1 MAARLKMTGRERIM
15 AALESRPVDKIPFVP
30 LIGPFTLMDMPAEIK
45 GQDPIAGFDPARM
58 SAAARALECDLM
70 IRHVAVNGPRG
81 KGAIHAQ
88 MLGGFAPP
96 VEAKAG
102 FEDGRLVETIVTPV
116 GTLTGKWGFTD
127 RVGIIPHATRHMV
140 NNHEELKIF
149 HWAVDHISTEPAA
162 PLYSIF
168 TKVDKEIGDDGI
180 ATTSFSNSPLMF
192 LIEMVWGLENT
203 YYLLNDYPEE
213 VEDILQKLHG
223 SVKRHLE
230 VVTESPARVVIQYEN
245 TSSTLLS
252 PKVFKKF
259 VLPFLNEYAEM
270 LKAAGKI
277 YLIHMCGKL
286 NAFKE
291 DLAGAG
297 FSGIIDVPPP
307 PTGDFPL
314 DEAAASLPDKVVIGG
329 VDPTT
334 FISPDSKFVEEEV
347 SGLIKRLKPFKGVM
361 LGSADV
367 TPRGAL
373 PQNFKLIRRLIDTI
387 GTYN

>member
-1 MAARLKMTGRERIM
+1 MTIQKMTGRERIT
-15 AALESRPVDKIPFVP
+15 AALESKPVDKIPFVP
-30 LIGPFTLMDMPAEIK
+30 LIGPFTLMDMPTEIR
-45 GQDPIAGFDPARM
+45 GEGPIAGFDPARM

-70 IRHVAVNGPRG
+70 IRHVAVNDRYGE
-81 KGAIHAQ
+81 GAVHAQ
-88 MLGGFAPP
+88 MLGGFVPP
-96 VEAKAG
+96 VETKAG
-102 FEDGRLVETIVTPV
+102 FEDGRLVETIITPV

-127 RVGIIPHATRHMV
+127 RVGIIPHATKHLV
-140 NNHEELKIF
+140 NNYEELKIF
-149 HWAVDHISTEPAA
+149 HWAVDHLKTEPAA
-162 PLYSIF
+162 PLYDLFIAADN
-168 TKVDKEIGDDGI
+168 KIGEDGI
-180 ATTSFSNSPLMF
+180 ATTSFSNSPIMF

-203 YYLLNDYPEE
+203 YYLLHDHPEE
-213 VEDILQKLHG
+213 VKDILDKLHA
-223 SVKRHLE
+223 SVKLNLE
-230 VVTESPARVVIQYEN
+230 VVAQSPAKVVIQYEN

-252 PKVFKKF
+252 PTIFREH
-259 VLPFLNEYAEM
+259 VLPYFNEYAEI
-270 LKAAGKI
+270 LRGAGKI
-277 YLIHMCGKL
+277 YLVHMCGRL

-291 DLAGAG
+291 DLAGAE
-297 FSGIIDVPPP
+297 FSGIIDIPPQ

-314 DEAAASLPDKVVIGG
+314 DVAAASLPDKIVIGG

-347 SGLIKRLKPFKGVM
+347 AGLIQRLKPFKGVM